1 MYEDCFARIEIS
13 CRALKEPLCTK
24 GKCPFYKS
32 KKQREEELEKYPH
45 RDAVNAKGGG
55 SDGQQANGG

>member
-1 MYEDCFARIEIS
+1 MYEDCFARTHIS
-13 CRALKEPLCTK
+13 CRVLKEPLCVN

-45 RDAVNAKGGG
+45 RDTVKVKGGV
-55 SDGQQANGG
+55 SDGQKANGG